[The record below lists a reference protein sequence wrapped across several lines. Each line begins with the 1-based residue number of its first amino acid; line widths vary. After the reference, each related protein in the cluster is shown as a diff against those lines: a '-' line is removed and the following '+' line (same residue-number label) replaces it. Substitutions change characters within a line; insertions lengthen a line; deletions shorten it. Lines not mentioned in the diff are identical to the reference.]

1 MCYRI
6 GLWAGVALVVAFC
19 ARGAAGLDESLP
31 PPMPAAAAT
40 LPSAALIPI
49 APPPLPAPAPATRPA
64 ISAELTKIVVT
75 SNLDEARDQIAPSLG
90 AVTYT
95 IDQDQIQNIPEGS
108 DAPFQQVLLRMPGVV
123 ADSFGQEHVRG
134 EHANTTYRVNGIIL
148 PEPLNGFGQELDSH
162 LVDSVTLID
171 GTLPAQ
177 FGFRTAGII
186 DVTTKTGQSL
196 DSNEIS
202 IYGGSYG
209 TFEPSFEVGG
219 TEGKW
224 DYFFTGSYKQDDLGI
239 ENPDPT
245 RYALHDTT
253 NQTKLFGYLSYSLD
267 DTSRVS
273 LLLNGSYST
282 FQLPD
287 SANVPQVYPLAGVG
301 TVDSATVNEN
311 QTEQAYYSVLSY
323 QKSTDQASFQTS
335 GYVSYGQI
343 HYTPD
348 PIGDLV
354 FLGVA
359 SNILNGYA
367 TDGVQFDGSYIVN
380 DQHTIRA
387 GMIADYTGET
397 LETSNSVFD
406 VNPNTGAV
414 SDVPTEI
421 DDSTNNWAT
430 SAGVY
435 IQDEWKIADNLTV
448 NYGGRFDVFDANFDQ
463 ESQFGPRVN
472 LVWKMD
478 KETTAHIGY
487 ARYFVPPPVQYVPP
501 STIDKFANTT
511 NAPSNFIDD
520 PPKVERS
527 NYYDLGFSRQMTS
540 DWLVNVDG
548 FYKQATNLVDLGQFG
563 QALILSPFNY
573 AKGFDYGPEVSST
586 YRNDGFS
593 AFGNFAWVQTGG
605 RDIDSQQFL
614 IDNAELAYIQNN
626 YIKLD
631 HESAYTM
638 SAGVSYN
645 ISHNDM
651 VYLDALYSSGLRSG
665 FANQDHTEPYY
676 PLNLG
681 YQHIFHVD
689 GSMDQSV
696 TVRFD
701 VVNVFDEIY
710 QIRSGTGIG
719 VNAPQYGQR
728 RGIYMGLAYDF

>member
-1 MCYRI
+1 
-6 GLWAGVALVVAFC
+6 
-19 ARGAAGLDESLP
+19 
-31 PPMPAAAAT
+31 
-40 LPSAALIPI
+40 
-49 APPPLPAPAPATRPA
+49 
-64 ISAELTKIVVT
+64 
-75 SNLDEARDQIAPSLG
+75 
-90 AVTYT
+90 
-95 IDQDQIQNIPEGS
+95 
-108 DAPFQQVLLRMPGVV
+108 
-123 ADSFGQEHVRG
+123 
-134 EHANTTYRVNGIIL
+134 
-148 PEPLNGFGQELDSH
+148 
-162 LVDSVTLID
+162 
-171 GTLPAQ
+171 
-177 FGFRTAGII
+177 
-186 DVTTKTGQSL
+186 
-196 DSNEIS
+196 
-202 IYGGSYG
+202 
-209 TFEPSFEVGG
+209 
-219 TEGKW
+219 
-224 DYFFTGSYKQDDLGI
+224 
-239 ENPDPT
+239 
-245 RYALHDTT
+245 
-253 NQTKLFGYLSYSLD
+253 
-267 DTSRVS
+267 
-273 LLLNGSYST
+273 
-282 FQLPD
+282 
-287 SANVPQVYPLAGVG
+287 
-301 TVDSATVNEN
+301 
-311 QTEQAYYSVLSY
+311 
-323 QKSTDQASFQTS
+323 
-335 GYVSYGQI
+335 
-343 HYTPD
+343 
-348 PIGDLV
+348 
-354 FLGVA
+354 
-359 SNILNGYA
+359 
-367 TDGVQFDGSYIVN
+367 VQFDGSYIVN